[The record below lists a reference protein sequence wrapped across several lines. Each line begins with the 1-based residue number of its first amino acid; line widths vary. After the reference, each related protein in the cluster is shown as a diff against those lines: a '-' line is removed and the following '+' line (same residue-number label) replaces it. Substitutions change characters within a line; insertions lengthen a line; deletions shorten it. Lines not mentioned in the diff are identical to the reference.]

1 MRLLLDTHIFL
12 WFVYGDAQLS
22 ARARAL
28 IEDTLNTCFLSI
40 ASIWE
45 TAIKVGTGKLTL
57 TQPVEVFFA
66 EQAQRNSIGLL
77 PIELAHAARVAT
89 LPFHHRDPFDRLLVA
104 QSLTENVPLLSAD
117 AVLDA
122 YSIVRYW

>member
-28 IEDTLNTCFLSI
+28 IEDRFNTCFLSL

-45 TAIKVGTGKLTL
+45 TAIKVGTGKRAL
-57 TQPVEVFFA
+57 TQPVDVFFA
-66 EQAQRNSIGLL
+66 EQTQRNGIALL
-77 PIELAHAARVAT
+77 PIELAHAARVAA
-89 LPFHHRDPFDRLLVA
+89 LPFHHRDPFDRLLAA
-104 QSLTENVPLLSAD
+104 QSLTENMPLLSAD

-122 YSIVRYW
+122 CSIMRYW

>member
-28 IEDTLNTCFLSI
+28 IEDHFNTCFLSL
-40 ASIWE
+40 ASVWE
-45 TAIKVGTGKLTL
+45 TAIKVSTGKLLL
-57 TQPVEVFFA
+57 TQPLDIFFT
-66 EQAQRNSIGLL
+66 EQTQRNGIALL
-77 PIELAHAARVAT
+77 PIELAHAARVAA
-89 LPFHHRDPFDRLLVA
+89 LPFHHRDPFDRLLAA
-104 QSLTENVPLLSAD
+104 QSLAENMPLLSAD

-122 YSIVRYW
+122 YGIMRYW

>member
-28 IEDTLNTCFLSI
+28 IEDPFNTCFLSI

-45 TAIKVGTGKLTL
+45 TAIKVSTGKLEL
-57 TQPVEVFFA
+57 PQSPEVFVRA
-66 EQAQRNSIGLL
+66 QQQALGFKLM
-77 PIELAHAARVAT
+77 PIELAHAARVAM

-104 QSLTENVPLLSAD
+104 QSLTENMPLLSAD
-117 AVLDA
+117 AVRDA
-122 YSIVRYW
+122 YSIVRSW

>member
-28 IEDTLNTCFLSI
+28 IEDRFNTCFLSL

-45 TAIKVGTGKLTL
+45 TAIKVGTGKRAL
-57 TQPVEVFFA
+57 TQPVDVFFA
-66 EQAQRNSIGLL
+66 EQTQRNGIALL
-77 PIELAHAARVAT
+77 PIELAHAARVAA
-89 LPFHHRDPFDRLLVA
+89 LPFHHRDPFDRLLAA
-104 QSLTENVPLLSAD
+104 QSLAENMPLLSAD

-122 YSIVRYW
+122 CSIMRYW